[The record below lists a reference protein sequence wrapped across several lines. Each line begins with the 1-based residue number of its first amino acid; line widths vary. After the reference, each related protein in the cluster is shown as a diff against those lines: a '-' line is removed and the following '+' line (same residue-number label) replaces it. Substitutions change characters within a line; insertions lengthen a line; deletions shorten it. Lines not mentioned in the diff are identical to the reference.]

1 MTVDASTPAGR
12 NGAIDLFRIATLF
25 RTEATLSR
33 ADVVR
38 RSGLSRSTA
47 NQRLDTLIAAGLVV
61 AADVSSTG
69 GRPASLFALNRNR
82 GLLLLADIGATA
94 MRNALCNLAGEVLA
108 EIDHAIDIADGPEPV
123 LGQVSRDFSDL
134 LSRTGRTADDVLGIG
149 LAVPGP
155 VDFEAGQVVS
165 PPIMT
170 GWDRFDIRGWFATE
184 FTCPVVVEKDVNAM
198 AVGEHRAI
206 YPDVANMMMLKVGTG
221 VGSGLIASGQVH
233 RGADGAAG
241 DIGHIHLRLPQGHP
255 EGSADEPLCRCR
267 NTGCVEAYAGGWAMA
282 RDLRAAGK
290 DVETV
295 NDVVRC
301 LRSGDTTAQQLL
313 RRAGR
318 ILGLAVADAVS
329 LFNPSVISV
338 CGQLAGTEEH
348 LLAGIREVVYQ
359 RSLPLAT
366 RNLQIVRSQ
375 LDPRAGLLGLAV
387 LLSDEI
393 FSLERIGSFIP
404 A

>member
-1 MTVDASTPAGR
+1 MTVESSTPAGR
-12 NGAIDLFRIATLF
+12 NADLFRIATMF

-47 NQRLDTLIAAGLVV
+47 NQRLDALVSAGLVV
-61 AADVSSTG
+61 AADTSATG

-82 GLLLLADIGATA
+82 GLLLLADVGATA
-94 MRNALCNLAGEVLA
+94 MRNALCNLSGEVLA
-108 EIDHAIDIADGPEPV
+108 EIDHGIDIATGPDPV
-123 LGQVSRDFSDL
+123 LGQISRDFSDL
-134 LSRTGRTADDVLGIG
+134 LARSGRSASEVLGIG

-155 VDFEAGQVVS
+155 VDFAAGRVVS

-170 GWDRFDIRGWFATE
+170 GWDRFDIRGWFAGD
-184 FTCPVVVEKDVNAM
+184 FGCPVVVEKDVNAM

-206 YPDVANMMMLKVGTG
+206 HPDVPNMMMLKVGTG
-221 VGSGLIASGQVH
+221 VGSGLIASGQIH

-241 DIGHIHLRLPQGHP
+241 DIGHIHLRLPHGHP
-255 EGSADEPLCRCR
+255 EGYAEEPLCRCR

-295 NDVVRC
+295 NDVVQC

-329 LFNPSVISV
+329 LFNPSIISV
-338 CGQLAGTEEH
+338 CGQLAGTEEP
-348 LLAGIREVVYQ
+348 LLAGIREIVYQ

-375 LDPRAGLLGLAV
+375 LDPRAGLVGLAV

-393 FSLERIGSFIP
+393 FSLERIGALTS
-404 A
+404 